1 MHINIRQGTELESH
15 EKLYM
20 PKTSPSCRKECIW
33 SQRKVIEHGLKWF
46 PGKTTVNSIK
56 GAMISTDMF
65 SYFFHWFKWT
75 HLWFINLE
83 LLISLEIYIFDS
95 SFGHSWWTCQRW
107 MNGFLHNPL
116 SPPDPHLAF
125 IRIPVLIYLQYKS
138 TAGVRKLLT
147 HRMLLCPSCCL
158 SPLPVTQT
166 FPLTARAQ
174 FLMCVPGF
182 LNSGNFVSP
191 CSSHILSHHQFYTC
205 CPLLVCFPFWYCC
218 FYKVVFSFCGEHWQP
233 VEKVIS
239 NYLFTQN
246 YVYYFF
252 FRFLLNCNFFISM
265 SVNCLPGYVSMS
277 THITEPL

>member
-1 MHINIRQGTELESH
+1 MIPPLDTAGEHVKDEWMAFYITLCLHQTLTWHSLESQF
-15 EKLYM
+15 LSIFSI
-20 PKTSPSCRKECIW
+20 SPQQESENC
-33 SQRKVIEHGLKWF
+33 F
-46 PGKTTVNSIK
+46 
-56 GAMISTDMF
+56 
-65 SYFFHWFKWT
+65 
-75 HLWFINLE
+75 
-83 LLISLEIYIFDS
+83 
-95 SFGHSWWTCQRW
+95 
-107 MNGFLHNPL
+107 
-116 SPPDPHLAF
+116 
-125 IRIPVLIYLQYKS
+125 
-138 TAGVRKLLT
+138 T